1 MSDLRDFTAASL
13 STAPTALFDAVS
25 TVLTGQA
32 EIIQKQHI
40 KEVLE
45 ANKRQQNEW
54 EYGKLIGNTQRH
66 HQKVADIPNLL
77 YVQLKE
83 KFGHPADNP
92 KDWARW
98 LNDPDNRHFRT
109 GGGRI

>member
-1 MSDLRDFTAASL
+1 MEFHVKKLISADKSAGKETWMNFDRD
-13 STAPTALFDAVS
+13 
-25 TVLTGQA
+25 GQA

-92 KDWARW
+92 RDWAKW